1 MEMAV
6 SYDSQQIKQLIQ
18 DDFQR
23 KLNVHVPLDKIEIK
37 VKSKQNY
44 RNHEWENGDL
54 KLDMK
59 VEI

>member
-1 MEMAV
+1 MEIDV

-23 KLNVHVPLDKIEIK
+23 KLNVHIPLDKIEIK
-37 VKSKQNY
+37 VRSKQNY
-44 RNHEWENGDL
+44 RDDIWERGEL

>member
-1 MEMAV
+1 MEIDV

-23 KLNVHVPLDKIEIK
+23 KLNVHIPLEKIEIK
-37 VKSKQNY
+37 VKSQQNY
-44 RNHEWENGDL
+44 RVQEWERGDL